1 MTRNLIGLIVGG
13 VLILGIFTAC
23 EERAQLS
30 KPPAVTWD
38 AFLDT
43 LQVRT
48 IKFFLD
54 TTDPSTG
61 LTPDRWPK
69 PGAPS
74 SIAAVGFALTAY
86 GIAVEREVI
95 TREEAAQR
103 TLNTLRFFWQLPQ
116 GDQPDKIAGY
126 KGFFYHFLKIPE
138 GTREWRCELSS
149 IDTALLLAGVLFAQS
164 YFDGD
169 DQAERDI
176 RRLADS
182 LYFRADWNW
191 FMADTNGVKTSWHPE
206 RGFGRHIWDGYD
218 EAMILYILALGSPTH
233 PAPQSVWQTWTKPYV
248 WAKYYD
254 EEFVSFGPLFGHQYS
269 HCWIDF
275 RVIQDAYMREKD
287 LDYFENS
294 RRATYSHQAYARENP
309 RAYRDYSENIWG
321 FTACDGPKDTAFV
334 VDGRER
340 TFWSYRARG
349 VSFDWIE
356 DDGTI
361 APTAAGGSIAFAP
374 EICIPA
380 LKTMRAKYGTRLFKE
395 YGFLDSFNPSFIT
408 PQTPNGWFDDD
419 YLGID
424 QGPIVIMIENLR
436 NGFVWKVMKKNPYIV
451 TGLRRAGFSGGW
463 LGETFQAKSFVIK

>member
-1 MTRNLIGLIVGG
+1 MQVMQPKFL
-13 VLILGIFTAC
+13 VLSLMATLWAC
-23 EERAQLS
+23 QEKPKQTLS
-30 KPPAVTWD
+30 VAMPAPAALSWD
-38 AFLDT
+38 PFLDT

-48 IKFFLD
+48 LKFFLE
-54 TTDPSTG
+54 TTDPATG
-61 LTPDRWPK
+61 LTPDRWPR
-69 PGAPS
+69 PAPS
-74 SIAAVGFALTAY
+74 SIAAVGFGLTAY
-86 GIAVEREVI
+86 GIAVERNVI
-95 TREEAAQR
+95 TRVEAVQR

-116 GDQPDKIAGY
+116 HERPDSVSGY
-126 KGFFYHFLKIPE
+126 KGFYYHFLKIPSGE
-138 GTREWRCELSS
+138 REWKCELSS

-169 DQAERDI
+169 NYAEQEI

-233 PAPQSVWQTWTKPYV
+233 PLPESVWQTWTKPYV
-248 WAKYYD
+248 WAKYYGL
-254 EEFVSFGPLFGHQYS
+254 EFVSFGPLFGHQYS

-275 RVIQDAYMREKD
+275 RGIHDDYMRAKGI
-287 LDYFENS
+287 DYFENS
-294 RRATYSHQAYARENP
+294 RRATYSQQAYAKENP
-309 RAYRDYSENIWG
+309 YGYRDYAENIWG
-321 FTACDGPKDTAFV
+321 WTACDGPKDTAFV

-340 TFWSYRARG
+340 KFWSYRARG

-380 LKTMRAKYGTRLFKE
+380 LKALAAKYDTLLWKK
-395 YGFLDSFNPSFIT
+395 YGFLDSFNPTYLT
-408 PQTPNGWFDDD
+408 PKTPNGWFDDD

-436 NGFVWKVMKKNPYIV
+436 NDFVWNVMKKNKHIV
-451 TGLRRAGFSGGW
+451 KGLQRAGFTGGW
-463 LGETFQAKSFVIK
+463 LDNEK

>member
-1 MTRNLIGLIVGG
+1 
-13 VLILGIFTAC
+13 
-23 EERAQLS
+23 
-30 KPPAVTWD
+30 
-38 AFLDT
+38 
-43 LQVRT
+43 
-48 IKFFLD
+48 
-54 TTDPSTG
+54 

-95 TREEAAQR
+95 SRAEAAQR

-116 GDQPDKIAGY
+116 HERPDQVAGY

-169 DQAERDI
+169 NQAEQDI
-176 RRLADS
+176 RALADS

-191 FMADTNGVKTSWHPE
+191 FMAGTNGVKTSWHPE
-206 RGFGRHIWDGYD
+206 RGFGPHIWDGYD
-218 EAMILYILALGSPTH
+218 EAMILYVLGLGSPTH
-233 PAPQSVWQTWTKPYV
+233 PLPASVWQTWTTPYA

-275 RVIQDAYMREKD
+275 RGIQDAYMREKD

-309 RAYRDYSENIWG
+309 RAYRDYAENIWG

-334 VDGRER
+334 VDGQER
-340 TFWSYRARG
+340 KFWSYRARG

-361 APTAAGGSIAFAP
+361 APTAAGGSVAFAP

-380 LKTMRAKYGTRLFKE
+380 LKAMRVKYDTLLWKE
-395 YGFLDSFNPSFIT
+395 YGFLDSFNPTYIT
-408 PQTPNGWFDDD
+408 PKTPNGWFDDD

-436 NGFVWKVMKKNPYIV
+436 NGFVWNVMKKNPYIV
-451 TGLRRAGFSGGW
+451 KGLQRAGFTGGW
-463 LGETFQAKSFVIK
+463 LGRR